1 MGDTEFEVEESFR
14 FQGRTFEEYRRLF
27 DLDPSSL
34 SGSVLDCPGG
44 PSAFTAV
51 ARSIGVE
58 VYAVDP
64 QYARSVSAMAADC
77 EAAVEDTREQLREK
91 RDQFVWDHYESV
103 DTRCRYLRAAGERF
117 LADYADNPSRYV
129 AAALPDLPFEND
141 AFDRVLSAHLL
152 FLFDDR
158 LDLAFHRSSL
168 AELARVAS
176 DDVRVFP
183 LASLDMTR
191 SEFVAPVVDDLRE
204 RGHSVEFREVPY
216 EFLPGVTEMLVV
228 SV

>member
-1 MGDTEFEVEESFR
+1 MSETEFEVDGSFR

-34 SGSVLDCPGG
+34 SGPVLDCPGG
-44 PSAFTAV
+44 PSSFTAV

-58 VYAVDP
+58 AYAVDP
-64 QYARSVSAMAADC
+64 QYARSVTAMAADC
-77 EAAVEDTREQLREK
+77 EAAVDDTEDQLREK
-91 RDQFVWDHYESV
+91 RDRFVWDHYEDV

-117 LADYADNPSRYV
+117 LADYADHPSRYV
-129 AAALPDLPFEND
+129 AAALPDLPFENS

-158 LDLAFHRSSL
+158 LDLAFHL
-168 AELARVAS
+168 AAMAELARVAS
-176 DDVRVFP
+176 EEVRVFP

-191 SEFVAPVVDDLRE
+191 SEFVAPVVEALRE
-204 RGHSVEFREVPY
+204 RGHTVEFREVPY
-216 EFLPGVTEMLVV
+216 EFLPDVTEMLVV